1 MQGCLTGTTL
11 DTIEGA
17 DPSTGRNWL
26 AFCELQMVLGK
37 GSLGRIR
44 EVLTGADGLAPSAS
58 VKNATGTIRKS
69 IRSHIFVEPA
79 T

>member
-37 GSLGRIR
+37 VEARIDYR
-44 EVLTGADGLAPSAS
+44 PQARFQRSERRTGADP
-58 VKNATGTIRKS
+58 GT
-69 IRSHIFVEPA
+69 FLD
-79 T
+79 